1 MLRIRGYSV
10 QISNDIT
17 GGKLTMKNNKLTL
30 RKAQVLGADLVDI
43 CNTEGRDNRQLLEY
57 IIDEYLYLIS
67 DNKVKE
73 LEDIIVNEFGYD

>member
-1 MLRIRGYSV
+1 
-10 QISNDIT
+10 
-17 GGKLTMKNNKLTL
+17 MKNNKLITEKYQEL
-30 RKAQVLGADLVDI
+30 AADLVDI
-43 CNTEGRDNRQLLEY
+43 CNTEGRDNKQLLEY

>member
-1 MLRIRGYSV
+1 
-10 QISNDIT
+10 
-17 GGKLTMKNNKLTL
+17 MKNNKLTPQ
-30 RKAQVLGADLVDI
+30 KCQELGADLVDI

>member
-1 MLRIRGYSV
+1 
-10 QISNDIT
+10 
-17 GGKLTMKNNKLTL
+17 MKNNKLTTQ
-30 RKAQVLGADLVDI
+30 KYQELGADLVDI
-43 CNTEGRDNRQLLEY
+43 CNTEGRDNKQLLEY

>member
-1 MLRIRGYSV
+1 
-10 QISNDIT
+10 
-17 GGKLTMKNNKLTL
+17 MKNNKLEIK
-30 RKAQVLGADLVDI
+30 KAQELAADLVDI

>member
-1 MLRIRGYSV
+1 
-10 QISNDIT
+10 
-17 GGKLTMKNNKLTL
+17 MKNNKLSTEKYQQL
-30 RKAQVLGADLVDI
+30 TVDLVDI

>member
-1 MLRIRGYSV
+1 
-10 QISNDIT
+10 
-17 GGKLTMKNNKLTL
+17 MKNNKLRTEKYQEL
-30 RKAQVLGADLVDI
+30 AADLVDI

>member
-1 MLRIRGYSV
+1 
-10 QISNDIT
+10 
-17 GGKLTMKNNKLTL
+17 MKNNKLTPQKYQEL
-30 RKAQVLGADLVDI
+30 AADLVDI
-43 CNTEGRDNRQLLEY
+43 CNTEERDNRQLLEY

>member
-1 MLRIRGYSV
+1 
-10 QISNDIT
+10 
-17 GGKLTMKNNKLTL
+17 MKNNKLTPQKYQEL
-30 RKAQVLGADLVDI
+30 AADLVDI

-73 LEDIIVNEFGYD
+73 LEDIIVNEFGYY

>member
-1 MLRIRGYSV
+1 
-10 QISNDIT
+10 
-17 GGKLTMKNNKLTL
+17 MKNNKLTPQKYQEL
-30 RKAQVLGADLVDI
+30 TADLVDI

-67 DNKVKE
+67 DNKVNE

>member
-1 MLRIRGYSV
+1 
-10 QISNDIT
+10 
-17 GGKLTMKNNKLTL
+17 MKNNKLEIK
-30 RKAQVLGADLVDI
+30 KAQELAADLVQI
-43 CNTEGRDNRQLLEY
+43 CNTNEKQNRQLLEY

>member
-1 MLRIRGYSV
+1 
-10 QISNDIT
+10 
-17 GGKLTMKNNKLTL
+17 MKNNKLTPQKYQEL
-30 RKAQVLGADLVDI
+30 TADLVDI

-67 DNKVKE
+67 DNKVAE

>member
-1 MLRIRGYSV
+1 
-10 QISNDIT
+10 
-17 GGKLTMKNNKLTL
+17 MKNNKLSTEKYQEL
-30 RKAQVLGADLVDI
+30 ATDLVDI

-67 DNKVKE
+67 DNKVNE